1 MLVAADASQVSSVLK
16 FKEDEDKILQIDN
29 NKLLCLGGPVGDR
42 VQFGEYV
49 KNNIHLYK
57 YRHQYE
63 LGTEDSAGMNDNGL
77 FLRINQN
84 LKKI

>member
-16 FKEDEDKILQIDN
+16 FKEDEDKILEIDG

-42 VQFGEYV
+42 VQFGELA

-63 LGTEDSAGMNDNGL
+63 LGTEESAGTALN
-77 FLRINQN
+77 RRVHPE
-84 LKKI
+84 